1 VTFTKGTFGISF
13 VSSRAATSPFMTG
26 IDEESYWYMLRKPPH
41 LLNALQQ
48 RVMTHDRL
56 MPLLPLL
63 RREAGLR

>member
-1 VTFTKGTFGISF
+1 
-13 VSSRAATSPFMTG
+13 MTG